1 MRQLS
6 KLILVFL
13 LKLYVRRYVRGYIG
27 CIMKKK
33 TIALLLSPII
43 SLSSSVVFADDLMQ
57 VYQEALTSDPT
68 YLAAK
73 STYLSSLQDVPINRA
88 VLLPQLVLNQGSGGS
103 GFLNHTDTSGTITSH
118 DGSSQEGYGF
128 SLALTQ
134 QLFNFPAFESL
145 KEAKSTVKSAAA
157 TYYAAAQDLMVRV
170 ATDYFTVLE
179 DEEVVHYT
187 EANVR
192 SNKRSLDQARQQY
205 KVGLKTL
212 TDVYSAQAAYS
223 SAVSED
229 VSAKNTLASDKE
241 NLRAITGKEYKSL
254 AKLSDDYPLVSPDPK
269 GIDEWVKVAVDNNWQ
284 LKATNYDVAA
294 AMSEIK
300 VQWGGHLPT
309 LELDASYS
317 NNYFYQ
323 NSDYDS
329 STGSNRAIKKTAA
342 LNMSVPIFEGGA
354 VSAAAKQAEYDYQ
367 TAVHNMD
374 LQYRTTVTTTR
385 QDYLNVV
392 SGISAVKADKS
403 AVVSNQN
410 SLKGFE
416 AGYKVGTQT
425 MVDVLN
431 QQSLLFQAQQA
442 YASDRF
448 SYVTNLIN
456 LKSDTGTLSVKDLEA
471 INGWLGDAPAAKAY
485 KENTREYGLQTLQD
499 QYIVKDQDINAS
511 SESQIEAD
519 DKIAE

>member
-1 MRQLS
+1 
-6 KLILVFL
+6 
-13 LKLYVRRYVRGYIG
+13 
-27 CIMKKK
+27 MKKK
-33 TIALLLSPII
+33 VLALLLSPVV
-43 SLSSSVVFADDLMQ
+43 SFVSPGVFADDLMQ
-57 VYQEALTSDPT
+57 VYQEGLKSDPT

-73 STYLSSLQDVPINRA
+73 STYLSALQDVPINRA
-88 VLLPQLVLNQGSGGS
+88 VLLPQLVLNQGSAGS
-103 GFLNHTDTSGTITSH
+103 AFLNKTETSGEL
-118 DGSSQEGYGF
+118 SSGDTASQKGYGF

-134 QLFNFPAFESL
+134 QLFNYPEFEAL

-192 SNKRSLDQARQQY
+192 SNKRSLDQAQQQY

-212 TDVYSAQAAYS
+212 TDVYTAQAAYS

-229 VSAKNTLASDKE
+229 VSAKNTLASDRE
-241 NLRAITGKEYKSL
+241 NLRAITGKEYKNL
-254 AKLSDDYPLVSPDPK
+254 ATLSDNFPLVSPDPK
-269 GIDEWVKVAVDNNWQ
+269 SIDEWVKIAVNNNWN
-284 LKATNYDVAA
+284 LKATNYDVSA

-309 LELDASYS
+309 VELDASYG
-317 NNYFYQ
+317 NNYYYQ
-323 NSDYDS
+323 NSDYDA
-329 STGSNRAIKKTAA
+329 STGSNRAKKGTVAV
-342 LNMSVPIFEGGA
+342 NMTMPIFQGGV
-354 VSAAAKQAEYDYQ
+354 VSAEAKQAEYDYQ

-374 LQYRTTVTTTR
+374 LQYRTTVTSTR

-403 AVVSNQN
+403 AVVSNEN

-431 QQSLLFQAQQA
+431 QQSLLFQAQQD

-471 INGWLGDAPAAKAY
+471 INGWLGDAPAAKQY
-485 KENTREYGLQTLQD
+485 KENKNEYGLHTLQR
-499 QYIVKDQDINAS
+499 QYIDKDKYDS
-511 SESQIEAD
+511 SADQIQAD
-519 DKIAE
+519 DALAD

>member
-1 MRQLS
+1 M
-6 KLILVFL
+6 
-13 LKLYVRRYVRGYIG
+13 
-27 CIMKKK
+27 MKKK
-33 TIALLLSPII
+33 AIALLLSPLA
-43 SLSSSVVFADDLMQ
+43 SLAATSAFANDLMQ

-68 YLAAK
+68 YLTAK
-73 STYLSSLQDVPINRA
+73 STYLSALQDEPINRA
-88 VLLPQLVLNQGSGGS
+88 VLLPQLVLSESGSGS
-103 GFLNHTDTSGTITSH
+103 GYISHTDTSGTLVTD
-118 DGSSQEGYGF
+118 DGIAQKGYGF
-128 SLALTQ
+128 SLELTQ

-145 KEAKSTVKSAAA
+145 KEAKSNVKSAAA

-170 ATDYFTVLE
+170 ATDYFTVLK
-179 DEEVVHYT
+179 DDEVVHYT
-187 EANVR
+187 EANVK

-241 NLRAITGKEYKSL
+241 NLRAITGKEYKTL
-254 AKLSDDYPLVSPDPK
+254 AKLSDNFPLTSPDPQ
-269 GIDEWVKVAVDNNWQ
+269 GIDEWVKVALANNWN

-317 NNYFYQ
+317 NNYYHQ
-323 NSDYDS
+323 DSDFAS
-329 STGSNRAIKKTAA
+329 LEGSNRARKKTAA
-342 LNMSVPIFEGGA
+342 LNMTVPIFSGGA
-354 VSAAAKQAEYDYQ
+354 VSAEAKQAEYDYQ
-367 TAVHNMD
+367 TAVHSMD
-374 LQYRTTVTTTR
+374 LQYRTTVTSTR
-385 QDYLNVV
+385 QDYLDVV

-431 QQSLLFQAQQA
+431 QQSLLFDAQQN

-448 SYVTNLIN
+448 NYVTNLIN
-456 LKSDTGTLSVKDLEA
+456 LKSDTGTLSVRDLEA
-471 INGWLGDAPAAKAY
+471 INAWLGAAPAAKNY
-485 KENTREYGLQTLQD
+485 NKDSHEYGLHTLQD
-499 QYIVKDQDINAS
+499 QYMTEEANQPDS
-511 SESQIEAD
+511 SESQLKAD
-519 DKIAE
+519 NQLAE